1 MYTKTNSLLMA
12 LPFGERHPDV
22 NLPAMT
28 NEMVR
33 RMNEY
38 SRRIK
43 NLEQRLDRVESRVEN
58 MEQTVLTQMND
69 LKISL
74 ERIGQKI
81 SGVSDRLNTIETEIL
96 RINKELGKTALK
108 SDVKKLEMF
117 IDLVNPITAKF
128 VTKNE
133 LERALEEKIY
143 KKV

>member
-1 MYTKTNSLLMA
+1 MA
-12 LPFGERHPDV
+12 LPFGEQKPPLDF
-22 NLPAMT
+22 PAMT

-43 NLEQRLDRVESRVEN
+43 NLEQSLDRIETRVEN

-96 RINKELGKTALK
+96 RINKDLGKSALK
-108 SDVKKLEMF
+108 SDVKKLETF
-117 IDLVNPITAKF
+117 IDLVNPITARF
-128 VTKNE
+128 VTKDE
-133 LERALEEKIY
+133 LERALEERIH
-143 KKV
+143 KKA